1 MRLYLPAKGPRP
13 IAKALVACATDFELW
28 AGQDKRDASVLTG
41 VADDAPGTT
50 FD

>member
-1 MRLYLPAKGPRP
+1 MNIPTKRP
-13 IAKALVACATDFELW
+13 SAIAQTLVACTTDFELW

-50 FD
+50 F